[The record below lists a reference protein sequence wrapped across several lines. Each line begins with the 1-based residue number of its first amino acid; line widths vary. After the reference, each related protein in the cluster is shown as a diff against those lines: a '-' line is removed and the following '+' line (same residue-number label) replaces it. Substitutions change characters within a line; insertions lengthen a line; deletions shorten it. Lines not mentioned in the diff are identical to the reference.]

1 MPPARKVGAL
11 PGAGIRYG
19 AWDWASTLNSAGT
32 SFMNFWKVTDR
43 SSWKVARS
51 SPTATSYPSCACSRI
66 ASLTLNASTRVVLPL
81 NTVGP
86 TVNSM
91 KSLYWLVGEPR
102 KKYIRPAELAGMS
115 RYGCSAIECTW
126 PLKLQYTWLSG
137 YLPLVRLSTL
147 TVRTLCAA
155 GMVLGSPQK
164 VSGGGD
170 VGPPGVRTANSPSRE
185 P

>member
-1 MPPARKVGAL
+1 MPPARKVGSL

-19 AWDWASTLNSAGT
+19 AWDWASTLNSAAT
-32 SFMNFWKVTDR
+32 SFRNFWKVTDR

-51 SPTATSYPSCACSRI
+51 SQTAASYPSCACSRI

-115 RYGCSAIECTW
+115 RDGCSAIECTW
-126 PLKLQYTWLSG
+126 ALKVPYTWLSG
-137 YLPLVRLSTL
+137 DLPVGG
-147 TVRTLCAA
+147 VRTLA
-155 GMVLGSPQK
+155 GGAVW
-164 VSGGGD
+164 
-170 VGPPGVRTANSPSRE
+170 A
-185 P
+185 